1 MSLDSVCSIWSGRS
15 AACSIKA
22 SASLNRSL
30 IWQSPLS
37 LLPAPAGLLRSTMQW
52 QRHTCYTV
60 GIAPPAS
67 ATSALR
73 GTSAI
78 LMMPSPLPP
87 TPALPLTFGCLR
99 SPDSRITPTVFWA
112 LCRHWTP
119 SVSRGAADP
128 APSMLQYSQPQ
139 RTRCRTPSP
148 TCPSPS
154 AAPPLRSPLWRSSRW
169 RARATSTG
177 RAVTNPPIASG
188 AVTSPA
194 FWSLALVWGGS

>member
-37 LLPAPAGLLRSTMQW
+37 LLLAPAGLLRSTMQW

-78 LMMPSPLPP
+78 LMTPSPLPP

-99 SPDSRITPTVFWA
+99 SLDSRITPTVFWA

-119 SVSRGAADP
+119 SGSRGAADP
-128 APSMLQYSQPQ
+128 APIRATINSVQP
-139 RTRCRTPSP
+139 TPTDAEP
-148 TCPSPS
+148 HHRPVLHHP
-154 AAPPLRSPLWRSSRW
+154 PPLRCGRRSGDLPAGGHVLHRLEERSRI
-169 RARATSTG
+169 RPSH
-177 RAVTNPPIASG
+177 PP
-188 AVTSPA
+188 P
-194 FWSLALVWGGS
+194 

>member
-99 SPDSRITPTVFWA
+99 SPDSRITPTVCWA
-112 LCRHWTP
+112 LCRHWT
-119 SVSRGAADP
+119 SSGLRGAADP
-128 APSMLQYSQPQ
+128 APDPCYNTLNRNGPDAEPHH
-139 RTRCRTPSP
+139 RPVLHHP
-148 TCPSPS
+148 
-154 AAPPLRSPLWRSSRW
+154 PPLRCGRRSGDLPAGGHVLHRLAERSRI
-169 RARATSTG
+169 RPSH
-177 RAVTNPPIASG
+177 
-188 AVTSPA
+188 PA
-194 FWSLALVWGGS
+194 P